1 MQFLETVLSDNFFP
15 CSLPQRKLTSQGE
28 GDKIN
33 CPYIYI
39 HLKDIIKA
47 SVESNNK
54 INMLL
59 LGNNFILIQKNYP
72 PRKMHI
78 FLQLFFK
85 EELYKP

>member
-15 CSLPQRKLTSQGE
+15 CSLPQRNFSQGE

-47 SVESNNK
+47 SFESNNK
-54 INMLL
+54 INKLL
-59 LGNNFILIQKNYP
+59 LGNNFILIQKKIP

-85 EELYKP
+85 